1 MKVTSIVLLMLVASA
16 KVHPATSG
24 QNILPENMA
33 HLSAE
38 EANES
43 AKKNPAEESE
53 KAKKLYEQDEEQK

>member
-1 MKVTSIVLLMLVASA
+1 
-16 KVHPATSG
+16 
-24 QNILPENMA
+24 MA

-38 EANES
+38 EANEA